1 VKLNYSSQGMVSLE
15 HDTIDSGQGRPTGR
29 VGRLDVQPAMYLGLS
44 RICFQFLWRPVKKH
58 RTRGSA
64 LLRQYI
70 LDLVGNVIY
79 CFVANLTDFPAFVK
93 IGYDLAKLSSQLT
106 RFLRQSVESPVKCI
120 KVM

>member
-1 VKLNYSSQGMVSLE
+1 MLSSFME
-15 HDTIDSGQGRPTGR
+15 
-29 VGRLDVQPAMYLGLS
+29 
-44 RICFQFLWRPVKKH
+44 
-58 RTRGSA
+58 TRKETPNKRYA